1 MEGERLGLHEEQKGT
16 MRSLKFLARYLIDSK
31 KNIILGIIFTLFM
44 SITEIFP
51 GVVYKV
57 IADSLSNLTLN
68 ADRLS
73 IKVPV
78 KFMDMKFDQ
87 YKFSINEPGKIF
99 QTFVLICVL
108 FLVIYI
114 LDGLFRYLR
123 DIYFN
128 FAIQKVLKEIRD
140 VICGKILRLPYAE
153 FKKNRTGDL
162 MSRVTYDT
170 TILQNVIDVFIELS
184 RSSISLIIFCP
195 VLFYIDW
202 KISLFAALFFPVS
215 LYIIKY
221 YSKRMKRLS
230 RGISDAAADYTEFLK
245 DRAERNSAVKLAGFE
260 ENEHGDFKDITQ
272 RNYELSVRNI
282 KIKYFLKPS
291 NEIIGIFGIA
301 VIAAYFCW
309 LLVNKQMGAGNIV
322 LYLSVLKSAYKPFK
336 KVAESV
342 GDLHFS
348 LAGADK
354 IVALLDKPEEDMG
367 GTKDPGTIDSIGF
380 KNAGLSFG
388 DKEILNDLNMNFE
401 KGRSYGITGP
411 SGAGKTSLVNMI
423 PLLYRPTSGD
433 LVING
438 GNASE
443 FDLKSLRRKI
453 SLAGSDNYELNGKIN
468 EIISYGIKDSPKV
481 QLSDEQIKDFL
492 DIKDYSLEMIIGKDG
507 AVLSAGQ
514 IQKVI
519 LINSILKDPEIFIID
534 ESLDLLSRE
543 DIDKFFSFVRKN
555 IILIIISRQEHILN
569 RLDEVIKL

>member
-1 MEGERLGLHEEQKGT
+1 
-16 MRSLKFLARYLIDSK
+16 MRSVRFLAKYLLNSK
-31 KNIILGIIFTLFM
+31 KFIILGIVFTLFM

-51 GVVYKV
+51 GVIDKV
-57 IADSLSNLTLN
+57 IADSLSNLTIN

-78 KFMDMKFDQ
+78 KFMDMKLDQ
-87 YKFSINEPGKIF
+87 YKFSVNEPGKIF
-99 QTFVLICVL
+99 QTFVLICAL

-170 TILQNVIDVFIELS
+170 TILQNVIDIFIELS
-184 RSSISLIIFCP
+184 RSSISLLIFCP

-202 KISLFAALFFPVS
+202 KISFFAALFFPVS
-215 LYIIKY
+215 VYIIKY
-221 YSKRMKRLS
+221 YSKKMKKLS
-230 RGISDAAADYTEFLK
+230 RGISDTAADYTEFLK
-245 DRAERNSAVKLAGFE
+245 DKAEKNSMVKLAGSE
-260 ENEHGDFKDITQ
+260 EREHGDFKTITQ

-301 VIAAYFCW
+301 VIAVYFCW
-309 LLVNKQMGAGNIV
+309 LLVHKQMGAGNIV

-354 IVALLDKPEEDMG
+354 IVALLDKTEEDNG
-367 GTKDPGTIDSIGF
+367 GTEDAAAISSIGL

-388 DKEILNDLNMNFE
+388 DKKVLDNLNLSFE

-411 SGAGKTSLVNMI
+411 SGAGKTSLASMI
-423 PLLYRPTSGD
+423 PLLYRPSFGEL
-433 LVING
+433 LVNG
-438 GNASE
+438 RHVSE
-443 FDLKSLRRKI
+443 FDLKKIREKI
-453 SLAGSDNYELNGKIN
+453 SLAGSDYYELNGNLKDMVY
-468 EIISYGIKDSPKV
+468 YGIKDISKV
-481 QLSDEQIKDFL
+481 KLTEEQIRDFL
-492 DIKDYSLEMIIGKDG
+492 DIKEYSPDMIIGKDG

-514 IQKVI
+514 MQKVI
-519 LINSILKDPEIFIID
+519 LVNSILKDPDVLIID

-543 DIDKFFSFVRKN
+543 DIEKFFSFVRKD
-555 IILIIISRQEHILN
+555 IILILISRQEHILK
-569 RLDEVIKL
+569 RLNEVIKL

>member
-1 MEGERLGLHEEQKGT
+1 
-16 MRSLKFLARYLIDSK
+16 MRSVRFLAKYLLNSK
-31 KNIILGIIFTLFM
+31 KFIILGIVFTLFM

-51 GVVYKV
+51 GVIYKV
-57 IADSLSNLTLN
+57 IADSLSNLTIN

-78 KFMDMKFDQ
+78 KFMDMKLDQ
-87 YKFSINEPGKIF
+87 YKFSVNEPGKIF
-99 QTFVLICVL
+99 QTFVLICAV

-128 FAIQKVLKEIRD
+128 FAIQKVLKDIRD

-170 TILQNVIDVFIELS
+170 TILQNVIDIFIELS
-184 RSSISLIIFCP
+184 RSSISLLIFCP

-202 KISLFAALFFPVS
+202 KISVFAALFFPVS
-215 LYIIKY
+215 VYIIKY
-221 YSKRMKRLS
+221 YSKKMKKLS
-230 RGISDAAADYTEFLK
+230 RGISDTAADYTEFLK
-245 DRAERNSAVKLAGFE
+245 DKAEKNSMVKLAGSE
-260 ENEHGDFKDITQ
+260 EREHGDFKDITR

-301 VIAAYFCW
+301 VIAVYFCW
-309 LLVNKQMGAGNIV
+309 LLVHKQMGAGNIV

-354 IVALLDKPEEDMG
+354 IVALLDKPEEDNG
-367 GTKDPGTIDSIGF
+367 GTEDPAGIGSIGF

-388 DKEILNDLNMNFE
+388 DKKVLDNLNLNFE

-411 SGAGKTSLVNMI
+411 SGAGKTSLVSMI
-423 PLLYRPTSGD
+423 PLLYRPSYGEL
-433 LVING
+433 LVNG
-438 GNASE
+438 RHASE
-443 FDLKSLRRKI
+443 FDLKKIRENI
-453 SLAGSDNYELNGKIN
+453 SLAGSDYYELNGDLKDIVY
-468 EIISYGIKDSPKV
+468 YGIKDISKV
-481 QLSDEQIKDFL
+481 KLTDEQIKDFL
-492 DIKDYSLEMIIGKDG
+492 DIKNHSSEMIIGKDG
-507 AVLSAGQ
+507 TVLSAGQ
-514 IQKVI
+514 MQKVI
-519 LINSILKDPEIFIID
+519 LVNSLLKDPDVFIID

-543 DIDKFFSFVRKN
+543 DIEKFFSFVRKDT
-555 IILIIISRQEHILN
+555 ILIIISRQEHILN